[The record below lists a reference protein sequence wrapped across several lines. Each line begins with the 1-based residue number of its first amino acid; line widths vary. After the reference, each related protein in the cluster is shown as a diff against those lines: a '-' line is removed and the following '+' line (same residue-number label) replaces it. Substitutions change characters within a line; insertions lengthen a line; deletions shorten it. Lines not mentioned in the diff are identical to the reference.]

1 MSKIEIGKRYT
12 KSDDQVHFR
21 EYDLLWN
28 GNIDAFTGS
37 RPINSI
43 ETISVKVGF

>member
-1 MSKIEIGKRYT
+1 MSKIEIGKRCT

-21 EYDLLWN
+21 EYEWN

-43 ETISVKVGF
+43 ETMSVKVGF